1 MASVELRCEQ
11 MPEPRAQIETRG
23 GVPPTSRGGRT
34 RQRILEAAAELIHQH
49 GAAATTIQ
57 QVRDATGVSA
67 SQLYHYFA
75 DKQELV
81 RAVVEYQG
89 GRMLAGQQA
98 AGIESLDDLRRWR
111 DQLVANHDQALAGC
125 PLGTLGSELAET
137 DPSGRDIAA
146 DEFNL
151 WRDAITAGLGRIRQ
165 SGELRPDTNIDELAI
180 ALLAALQGGLL
191 LSQITQTIEPLQTA
205 LDTVI
210 AQVEVHAG

>member
-1 MASVELRCEQ
+1 MR
-11 MPEPRAQIETRG
+11 EPGPQIDTRP

-75 DKQELV
+75 DKQQLV

-89 GRMLAGQQA
+89 GRMLAGQHA
-98 AGIESLDDLRRWR
+98 AKIESLDDLRRWR
-111 DQLVANHDQALAGC
+111 DRLVANQDQALGGC

-165 SGELRPDTNIDELAI
+165 RSELRPDTNIDELAI

-191 LSQITQTIEPLQTA
+191 LAHITQTIEPLQTA